1 MTLPFTKCLN
11 SSTTYTNTLTVMRYY
26 STNVIFN
33 PLDVFLEQNQKK
45 MLVIVA
51 LNEVFKSF

>member
-1 MTLPFTKCLN
+1 
-11 SSTTYTNTLTVMRYY
+11 MRYY

-45 MLVIVA
+45 MLVIVV